1 MIIKDGSMSMDFK
14 KSFDT
19 PEKRKHLLHRVLLVV
34 AGNVI
39 FAIGVNVIISPMNL
53 YSSGFTG
60 ISMLLRMFL
69 VDILHVPQIP
79 GVNYLGIIYFIINIP
94 LFALGYRYL
103 GREFCITT
111 IASIGIAS
119 LSMALVPVIK
129 EPIFDDYLTACLVG
143 GIVSGTGA
151 GIVLRGGTSGGG
163 QDIIGMV
170 LSKTHPNFSVG
181 RISIAINAVIYGIC
195 FFLFDIQTVV
205 YSMIYAVINA
215 IALDHQHTQNINVEV
230 VIFTKKEGI
239 TDRVISEI
247 RRGLTYW
254 RGAGGYTDEDTYI
267 LTTMVSK
274 YELPHLLSV
283 VREVDPNAFVTV
295 NEGTRIYGN
304 FEKRFTE

>member
-1 MIIKDGSMSMDFK
+1 MSKKPMDYI
-14 KSFDT
+14 DT
-19 PEKRKHLLHRVLLVV
+19 PEKRKHLMHRVLLVV
-34 AGNVI
+34 AGNII

-69 VDILHVPQIP
+69 VDVLKVPQIP

-94 LFALGYRYL
+94 LFALGYKYL

-111 IASIGIAS
+111 IVSIGIAS

-181 RISIAINAVIYGIC
+181 KISIAINAVIYGIC

-239 TDRVISEI
+239 TERVISEI
-247 RRGLTYW
+247 RRGMTYW
-254 RGAGGYTDEDTYI
+254 KGAGGYTDEDTYI

-274 YELPHLLSV
+274 YELPHLLRV
-283 VREVDPNAFVTV
+283 VKEVDPNAFVTV

>member
-1 MIIKDGSMSMDFK
+1 MKLRDRLDTTEK
-14 KSFDT
+14 K
-19 PEKRKHLLHRVLLVV
+19 KHFLYRVALVV
-34 AGNVI
+34 AGNI
-39 FAIGVNVIISPMNL
+39 LFAIGVNVIISPMNL

-60 ISMLLRMFL
+60 LSMLIRMFL

-94 LFALGYRYL
+94 LFALGYKYL

-111 IASIGIAS
+111 MASIGIAS
-119 LSMALVPVIK
+119 LAMALVPVIK
-129 EPIFDDYLTACLVG
+129 EPIFDDRLTACLVG
-143 GIVSGTGA
+143 GIISGTGA

-181 RISIAINAVIYGIC
+181 KISIAINVIVYGIC

-205 YSMIYAVINA
+205 YSMIYAIINA
-215 IALDHQHTQNINVEV
+215 IALDHQHTQNINVQV
-230 VIFTKKEGI
+230 MIFTKKEGI
-239 TDRVISEI
+239 TAKVLSEI

-254 RGAGGYTDEDTYI
+254 KGAGGYTDEDTYI

-283 VREVDPNAFVTV
+283 IRSVDPNAFVTV

>member
-1 MIIKDGSMSMDFK
+1 MHLTER
-14 KSFDT
+14 FDT
-19 PEKRKHLLHRVLLVV
+19 PAKRKHLIHRILLVI
-34 AGNVI
+34 AGNII
-39 FAIGVNVIISPMNL
+39 FAIGVNVIITPMNL

-60 ISMLLRMFL
+60 LSMLIRMFL
-69 VDILHVPQIP
+69 LNILHVPQIP
-79 GVNYLGIIYFIINIP
+79 GVNYLGIIYFVINIP
-94 LFALGYRYL
+94 LFALAYKHL

-119 LSMALVPVIK
+119 LAMTLVPVVK
-129 EPIFDDYLTACLVG
+129 KPIFDDYLTACLVG

-181 RISIAINAVIYGIC
+181 RISIAINTVIYGIC

-215 IALDHQHTQNINVEV
+215 IALDYQHTQNINVQV
-230 VIFTKKEGI
+230 LIFTKKEGI
-239 TDRVISEI
+239 TDKVISER

-254 RGAGGYTDEDTYI
+254 KGAGGYTDEDTYV

-283 VREVDPNAFVTV
+283 IREVDPDAFVTV